1 MILKL
6 VFVSLHSSIPVNL
19 LAEHK
24 DIHMNSTVCKQ
35 TKILQVFTWWTV
47 FNLILKLQLHSN
59 HLIDLN
65 HTLIE
70 KLHDILYNDGN
81 PSPVSLPHYGKDMLN
96 LFLKSE

>member
-1 MILKL
+1 MK
-6 VFVSLHSSIPVNL
+6 
-19 LAEHK
+19 
-24 DIHMNSTVCKQ
+24 STVCKQ

-81 PSPVSLPHYGKDMLN
+81 PSPVSLPHYRKDMLN
-96 LFLKSE
+96 LFLKWE